1 MYNVRMACCV
11 AQLRPTLVSHA
22 TADTPRVDQTPRQH
36 QISSVSEAGTETR
49 VSRERRRA
57 PLSHTVPRTMCF
69 SCVGMG
75 LSMAAG
81 YTALAGSGS
90 QSHVWF
96 HKIHTKPR
104 RRAAS
109 ANGARGLT
117 VTLLSSISD
126 HRGHMADTTA
136 GSLELAPRLH
146 EERVSRVNFS
156 GFLQTC
162 FDDLFGLRR
171 AACAH
176 DKR

>member
-1 MYNVRMACCV
+1 
-11 AQLRPTLVSHA
+11 
-22 TADTPRVDQTPRQH
+22 
-36 QISSVSEAGTETR
+36 
-49 VSRERRRA
+49 
-57 PLSHTVPRTMCF
+57 
-69 SCVGMG
+69 MG

-96 HKIHTKPR
+96 HKNPHKTETESKR
-104 RRAAS
+104 KW
-109 ANGARGLT
+109 GARGLT

-156 GFLQTC
+156 GFLQT
-162 FDDLFGLRR
+162 FLLLVLMIFLDFA